1 MRGVLELSGAS
12 LKGIVLEEREGV
24 TMDDLRGTGDHR
36 ADAPRRA
43 AAVAWAGYAA
53 CAWAFVFA
61 GMGFYWASGGTA
73 GGDTIG
79 PAITK
84 PVAAGAPGW
93 IALLWDP
100 WWLMGGIL
108 LGIAAW
114 GYQRRSCLFA

>member
-1 MRGVLELSGAS
+1 MPIAAS
-12 LKGIVLEEREGV
+12 RLPAGSKRRLNSYSESCRPPSPPPRWKQLK
-24 TMDDLRGTGDHR
+24 LR
-36 ADAPRRA
+36 
-43 AAVAWAGYAA
+43 
-53 CAWAFVFA
+53 AWAFVFA
-61 GMGFYWASGGTA
+61 GMSFYWASGGTA